1 MSTTTASP
9 VLSVRDL
16 RVSFPSEAGR
26 VDAVRGVSFDLEAGK
41 TLGIVGESG
50 SGKSVTSLAI
60 MGLLDDNAKITGS
73 VVFDGQELL
82 GKTDKQMSMIRG
94 NGMTMVFQDP
104 LTSLTPVFTIGDQL
118 IEALTVH
125 RKLSKRD
132 AWQRSV
138 ELLSLVGIP
147 EPEKRMKAFPHE
159 FSGGMRQRVVI
170 AIAMANDPKL
180 IICDEPTTALDVTI
194 QAQILEL
201 IEKAQSETGAAVIM
215 ITHDMGVVARTAD
228 DVIVM
233 YAGKPVEHAEVR
245 ELFHHTRMPY
255 SIGLLGAIPRVD
267 KSEKQPLVPIKG
279 NPPLLIGLPDACPFA
294 DRCPIVMDACL
305 TKEPDLL
312 PVQTATTATHSA
324 ACIRAQEIE
333 DGNLIGGLPV
343 YPVPVIPESDLT
355 RTPREERPITL
366 EVRNMT
372 KTFPLMK
379 GAVFKRKVGDVHAVK
394 GISFDVREGETM
406 AIVGESGSGKTTTL
420 LQIMD
425 FEKQHDGDIVIA
437 GTSVDDI
444 TSGRQERALRRDIQI
459 VFQDPM
465 AALDP
470 RMTVAAIIAEPMTAI
485 GMSRADAYDRVQELM
500 ALVGLDP
507 AHLDRFP
514 SAFSGGQR
522 QRIGIARALSTNP
535 KIVVLDEPVSALD
548 VSIQA
553 GVINLLDELKV
564 KLGLSYLFVAHDLS
578 VVRHIADRVAVMY
591 LGEFVEHGDVDDVFD
606 HPQHP
611 YTQALLSAIPV
622 PDPDIERTR
631 QRVVFDATT
640 MTTEPLVS

>member
-1 MSTTTASP
+1 MTN

-16 RVSFPSEAGR
+16 KVSFASEAGR

-60 MGLLDDNAKITGS
+60 MGLLDENAKVTGS
-73 VVFDGQELL
+73 IMYDGQELV
-82 GKTDKQMSMIRG
+82 GMTDKQLSVIRG
-94 NGMTMVFQDP
+94 NGMSMVFQDP
-104 LTSLTPVFTIGDQL
+104 LTSLTPVYTVGDQL

-125 RKLSKRD
+125 RGLSKKD
-132 AWQRSV
+132 AWDRSV
-138 ELLSLVGIP
+138 ELLKLVGIT
-147 EPEKRMKAFPHE
+147 EPERRMKSFPHE

-170 AIAMANDPKL
+170 AIAMANNPKL

-194 QAQILEL
+194 QAQILDL
-201 IEKAQSETGAAVIM
+201 IEKAQDETGAAVIM

-228 DVIVM
+228 DVLVM
-233 YAGKPVEHAEVR
+233 YAGKPVEHAPVR
-245 ELFHHTRMPY
+245 ELFHKTRMPY

-267 KSEKQPLVPIKG
+267 KAEKEPLTPIKG
-279 NPPLLIGLPDACPFA
+279 NPPLLIDLPDACPFA
-294 DRCPIVMDACL
+294 DRCPIVMDACRA
-305 TKEPDLL
+305 KEPELL
-312 PVQTATTATHSA
+312 PVPTGSGDLHQA
-324 ACIRAQEIE
+324 ACIRAHEIE
-333 DGNLIGGLPV
+333 DGGLLGGLPV
-343 YPVPVIPESDLT
+343 YPVRPVPESDLT
-355 RTPREERPITL
+355 RSPREERPITL
-366 EVRNMT
+366 EVKNLR
-372 KTFPLMK
+372 KTFPLLK
-379 GAVFKRKVGDVHAVK
+379 GAFLKRKVGEVQAIK

-425 FEKQHDGDIVIA
+425 MVKQTDGDIVIA
-437 GTSVDDI
+437 GTSVNDI
-444 TSGRQERALRRDIQI
+444 HSRKVERALRRDIQI

-465 AALDP
+465 GALDP
-470 RMTVAAIIAEPMTAI
+470 RMTVADIISEPLFAI
-485 GMSRADAYDRVQELM
+485 GTPKEEAHRRVDELM
-500 ALVGLDP
+500 DLVGLNP
-507 AHLDRFP
+507 AHSDRFP
-514 SAFSGGQR
+514 QAFSGGQR

-553 GVINLLDELKV
+553 GVINLLDELKT

-591 LGEFVEHGDVDDVFD
+591 LGEFVEHGDVDQVFD
-606 HPQHP
+606 DPQHP
-611 YTQALLSAIPV
+611 YTKALLSAIPV

-631 QRVVFDATT
+631 ERVVFDADT
-640 MTTEPLVS
+640 MSTKPASV